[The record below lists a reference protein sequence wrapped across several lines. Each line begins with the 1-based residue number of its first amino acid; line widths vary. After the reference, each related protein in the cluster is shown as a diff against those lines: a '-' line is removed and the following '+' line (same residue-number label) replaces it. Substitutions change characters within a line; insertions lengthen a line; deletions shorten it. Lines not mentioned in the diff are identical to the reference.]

1 MSKALKIHFVGIGGI
16 GISGLAKY
24 LKAQGAE
31 VSGSDI
37 TEGST
42 TKYLKKMGIPLS
54 IPHDAEIITDQELLI
69 HSAIIKP
76 DNIELVRAKERGIT
90 ILSRAEALPM
100 ILGDKRVYAVAGAHG
115 KSTTT
120 AILSS
125 LLPDCSAIIG
135 AESKEFGSN
144 VREVRSE
151 CVVFEADESDRSF
164 LNSNPYCAIVTNA
177 EPEHMENYNY
187 DLELFHGAYRE
198 FLQKAKKRVINAE
211 DAFLSTLTSLEA
223 TRLYP
228 SHDITELS
236 YELIE
241 GEPYTRFKLLDLGDF
256 RVWGLGEHIALDASL
271 AILAVRDEMPLALIK
286 ERLQN
291 FKGIKKRFDILQK
304 SAPILIDDYA
314 HHPTEIEATLGAVKK
329 YSALLGDLP
338 VTAIWQPHK
347 YSRTLSNLERFIECF
362 KGVDR
367 LIILP
372 VYAAGEKPVSLD
384 FQTLFKR
391 YSPLFATH
399 LKRESLGLSLWHEG
413 TLLEELKE
421 GLIVGFGAGDITY
434 QLRGGI

>member
-1 MSKALKIHFVGIGGI
+1 
-16 GISGLAKY
+16 
-24 LKAQGAE
+24 
-31 VSGSDI
+31 
-37 TEGST
+37 
-42 TKYLKKMGIPLS
+42 
-54 IPHDAEIITDQELLI
+54 
-69 HSAIIKP
+69 
-76 DNIELVRAKERGIT
+76 
-90 ILSRAEALPM
+90 
-100 ILGDKRVYAVAGAHG
+100 
-115 KSTTT
+115 
-120 AILSS
+120 
-125 LLPDCSAIIG
+125 
-135 AESKEFGSN
+135 
-144 VREVRSE
+144 
-151 CVVFEADESDRSF
+151 
-164 LNSNPYCAIVTNA
+164 
-177 EPEHMENYNY
+177 
-187 DLELFHGAYRE
+187 
-198 FLQKAKKRVINAE
+198 
-211 DAFLSTLTSLEA
+211 
-223 TRLYP
+223 
-228 SHDITELS
+228 

>member
-228 SHDITELS
+228 SRDITELS

-338 VTAIWQPHK
+338 V
-347 YSRTLSNLERFIECF
+347 
-362 KGVDR
+362 
-367 LIILP
+367 
-372 VYAAGEKPVSLD
+372 
-384 FQTLFKR
+384 
-391 YSPLFATH
+391 
-399 LKRESLGLSLWHEG
+399 
-413 TLLEELKE
+413 
-421 GLIVGFGAGDITY
+421 
-434 QLRGGI
+434 

>member
-1 MSKALKIHFVGIGGI
+1 M
-16 GISGLAKY
+16 
-24 LKAQGAE
+24 
-31 VSGSDI
+31 
-37 TEGST
+37 
-42 TKYLKKMGIPLS
+42 
-54 IPHDAEIITDQELLI
+54 
-69 HSAIIKP
+69 
-76 DNIELVRAKERGIT
+76 
-90 ILSRAEALPM
+90 
-100 ILGDKRVYAVAGAHG
+100 
-115 KSTTT
+115 
-120 AILSS
+120 
-125 LLPDCSAIIG
+125 
-135 AESKEFGSN
+135 
-144 VREVRSE
+144 
-151 CVVFEADESDRSF
+151 
-164 LNSNPYCAIVTNA
+164 
-177 EPEHMENYNY
+177 
-187 DLELFHGAYRE
+187 
-198 FLQKAKKRVINAE
+198 QKAKKRVINAE

-228 SHDITELS
+228 SRDITELS

-384 FQTLFKR
+384 LQTLFKR
-391 YSPLFATH
+391 YSPPLCHPPQTRI
-399 LKRESLGLSLWHEG
+399 LGSLS
-413 TLLEELKE
+413 
-421 GLIVGFGAGDITY
+421 VA
-434 QLRGGI
+434 